1 MDGIIGQREIK
12 FSGLSLEKN
21 WGPIIGKKMSKEM
34 FGLENGEYEDLL
46 MRELIC
52 DSVSEC

>member
-1 MDGIIGQREIK
+1 
-12 FSGLSLEKN
+12 LV
-21 WGPIIGKKMSKEM
+21 KKMSKEM